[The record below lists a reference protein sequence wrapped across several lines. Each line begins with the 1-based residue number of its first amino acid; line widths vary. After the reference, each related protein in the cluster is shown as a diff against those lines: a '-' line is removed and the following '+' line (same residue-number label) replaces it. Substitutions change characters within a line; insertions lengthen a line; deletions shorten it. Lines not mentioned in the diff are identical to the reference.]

1 MQALS
6 ESLDLELPA
15 EPESV
20 AEARHAAAR
29 LARHHGA
36 EEADVKI
43 AVSEAVG
50 NAVLHAYPDAVGDID
65 LTVDYDNGDISI
77 AVSDTG
83 VGINRPTQ
91 AAGLGLGLQLIGA
104 LTTTWTVDSDAAG
117 TTVTMRFN
125 SNVEPASPEHSP
137 DVHDDPE
144 TPV

>member
-1 MQALS
+1 VQALS

-50 NAVLHAYPDAVGDID
+50 NAVLHAYRDQNSG
-65 LTVDYDNGDISI
+65 TVSVKGSVVRGRLVFVIT
-77 AVSDTG
+77 DTG
-83 VGINRPTQ
+83 VGMSPNLESP
-91 AAGLGLGLQLIGA
+91 GLHLGIPLIGKVA
-104 LTTTWTVDSDAAG
+104 EDMRIDAGSGG
-117 TTVTMRFN
+117 TSISF
-125 SNVEPASPEHSP
+125 SF
-137 DVHDDPE
+137 
-144 TPV
+144 PVAVGA

>member
-1 MQALS
+1 VQALS

-50 NAVLHAYPDAVGDID
+50 NAVLHAYRDGDGG
-65 LTVDYDNGDISI
+65 TVTVKGSVVRGKLVFVIT
-77 AVSDTG
+77 DTG
-83 VGINRPTQ
+83 VGMSPNLNSP
-91 AAGLGLGLQLIGA
+91 GLHLGIPLIGKVA
-104 LTTTWTVDSDAAG
+104 EDMRIDAGSGG
-117 TTVTMRFN
+117 TSISF
-125 SNVEPASPEHSP
+125 SF
-137 DVHDDPE
+137 
-144 TPV
+144 PVAVGA

>member
-50 NAVLHAYPDAVGDID
+50 NAVLHAYRDQNSG
-65 LTVDYDNGDISI
+65 TVSVKGSLIRGRLVFVI
-77 AVSDTG
+77 TDTG
-83 VGINRPTQ
+83 VGMSPNMNSP
-91 AAGLGLGLQLIGA
+91 GLHLGIPLIGKVA
-104 LTTTWTVDSDAAG
+104 EDMRIDAGSGG
-117 TTVTMRFN
+117 TSISF
-125 SNVEPASPEHSP
+125 SF
-137 DVHDDPE
+137 
-144 TPV
+144 PVAVGA

>member
-50 NAVLHAYPDAVGDID
+50 NAVLHAYRDQNSG
-65 LTVDYDNGDISI
+65 TVSVKGSVVRGRLVFVIT
-77 AVSDTG
+77 DTG
-83 VGINRPTQ
+83 VGMSPNLESP
-91 AAGLGLGLQLIGA
+91 GLHLGIPLIGKVA
-104 LTTTWTVDSDAAG
+104 EDMRIDAGSGG
-117 TTVTMRFN
+117 TSISF
-125 SNVEPASPEHSP
+125 SF
-137 DVHDDPE
+137 
-144 TPV
+144 PVAVGA

>member
-50 NAVLHAYPDAVGDID
+50 NAVLHAYRDQNSG
-65 LTVDYDNGDISI
+65 TVVVKGSLIRGRLVFVI
-77 AVSDTG
+77 TDTG
-83 VGINRPTQ
+83 VGMSPNLESP
-91 AAGLGLGLQLIGA
+91 GLHLGIPLIGKVA
-104 LTTTWTVDSDAAG
+104 EDMRIDAGSGG
-117 TTVTMRFN
+117 TSISF
-125 SNVEPASPEHSP
+125 SF
-137 DVHDDPE
+137 
-144 TPV
+144 PVAVGA